1 MWNFWVGIPQKP
13 FKWGQ
18 AAGPIPLILPLPRAV
33 YSASVPP
40 ELLSTFLPLSLCSGS
55 RRLTCMEPIR
65 KYPCPLNFSKRW
77 SLEGQR
83 NQNIFSLGSLSVRP
97 HVDSGCFPL
106 SKGTALVRQA
116 SLTTT
121 AAAHSGFL
129 QLFPA
134 LTPSHLGVVMAPCC
148 C

>member
-1 MWNFWVGIPQKP
+1 MEFLGGDSTEALQVGP
-13 FKWGQ
+13 
-18 AAGPIPLILPLPRAV
+18 AGPIPLILPLPRAV

-40 ELLSTFLPLSLCSGS
+40 ELLSTFLSLLWVQEADLYGTHQQVPLPSEFQQE
-55 RRLTCMEPIR
+55 MEPGR
-65 KYPCPLNFSKRW
+65 AEKSKF
-77 SLEGQR
+77 
-83 NQNIFSLGSLSVRP
+83 FSLGSLSVRP

-106 SKGTALVRQA
+106 SKATALVRQT

-121 AAAHSGFL
+121 AAAHAGFL

-134 LTPSHLGVVMAPCC
+134 LTPSHLGVVMPPCC

>member
-18 AAGPIPLILPLPRAV
+18 LALSPSSSPSLVLSILHLFLQ
-33 YSASVPP
+33 SCSPP
-40 ELLSTFLPLSLCSGS
+40 FSLCSGS
-55 RRLTCMEPIR
+55 RRLTRMESIS

-83 NQNIFSLGSLSVRP
+83 NQNVFSLGSLSVRP

-106 SKGTALVRQA
+106 SKATALVRQT

-121 AAAHSGFL
+121 AAAHAGFL

-134 LTPSHLGVVMAPCC
+134 LTPSHLGVVMPPCC